1 MAVWI
6 FFSVA
11 PPAQN
16 SPELKIHTTNVAQ
29 ARDTLSTYYSVR
41 KSNWLQF
48 QLKLQTFQLCSDC
61 VNFQTAQ
68 KSACKDSVFNQKC
81 ALSGFLRCR
90 SAMLCC
96 FYIMFLNVPHKTFEI
111 ILCNVFVWTKSSL
124 QNCAIM
130 APSVGWEKN
139 YSGPMA

>member
-68 KSACKDSVFNQKC
+68 KSAFKHSVFNQKC

-96 FYIMFLNVPHKTFEI
+96 FYIIFLNVPHKTFEI
-111 ILCNVFVWTKSSL
+111 TGNALGFWICGCRCILESSES
-124 QNCAIM
+124 QN
-130 APSVGWEKN
+130 
-139 YSGPMA
+139 SGCT